1 MPLLLKTKKMLT
13 RTYKEDLLV
22 EMRNNQLRV
31 TCTFKDIN
39 GANVDFGKSLETN
52 KPLPPSA
59 IDAFFE
65 DILMEIAW
73 RKITPL
79 ALLQD
84 YSKPENEE

>member
-1 MPLLLKTKKMLT
+1 MLT

-39 GANVDFGKSLETN
+39 GASVDFGKSIETN
-52 KPLPPSA
+52 KPIPASA

-73 RKITPL
+73 RKIGPL
-79 ALLQD
+79 AMLQAQNE
-84 YSKPENEE
+84 SENEQ